1 MNSEAPIPSG
11 DEPKVEIVL
20 IDVAGHF
27 YLVEGEEYLS
37 QLMLVDGT
45 FPKPVR
51 CVKFEDIFDLS
62 AFTGGTA
69 NLADLW
75 AINPEIISR
84 LRNDG
89 HLLEIDAS
97 E

>member
-1 MNSEAPIPSG
+1 MNSEAPMPEG
-11 DEPKVEIVL
+11 DEPEAEIVL
-20 IDVAGHF
+20 IDVAGRF
-27 YLVEGEEYLS
+27 FLVEGEEYLS
-37 QLMLVDGT
+37 QLMIVDGT

-51 CVKFEDIFDLS
+51 CVKFNDVFELS
-62 AFTGGTA
+62 TFTGGTA

-75 AINPEIISR
+75 GINPEIISR
-84 LRNDG
+84 LRADG